1 MRLLELCMSDE
12 NEDSAVRR
20 MPVETD
26 PSWINDI
33 KLRVGRYL
41 NGKSSD

>member
-1 MRLLELCMSDE
+1 MTDE

-20 MPVETD
+20 MPVETG

-41 NGKSSD
+41 NGRNDD